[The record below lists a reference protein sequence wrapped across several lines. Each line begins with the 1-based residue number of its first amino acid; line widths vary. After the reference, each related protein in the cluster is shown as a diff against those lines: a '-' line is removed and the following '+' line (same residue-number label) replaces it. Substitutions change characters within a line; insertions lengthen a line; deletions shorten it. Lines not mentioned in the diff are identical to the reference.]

1 MILTLFLFSV
11 QVHPS
16 ISYFYSN
23 PVPWIISSLPKL
35 TMIELILIRSAY
47 TILGLLPQHATL
59 LLIPTATVAT
69 AANCTPTTT
78 VTTFCSCAIDYDSG
92 GICHCISYWFQI
104 HHMMIITMMITTEMI
119 QLIPSNDANTV
130 FHFKFCCCCSSIVQ
144 PTVNPNDDWVHIL
157 NLFLLIIITI
167 LLICFLFIPW
177 STFDDDDTTTIATT
191 SYYYCYRS
199 FQCLL
204 RIKFMPSILQVYY
217 FCSYFY
223 INC

>member
-16 ISYFYSN
+16 ISYFYSTWYCY
-23 PVPWIISSLPKL
+23 VPPTRFCYFFLVRKQ
-35 TMIELILIRSAY
+35 SA
-47 TILGLLPQHATL
+47 AT
-59 LLIPTATVAT
+59 TTVVSTVAT
-69 AANCTPTTT
+69 SICPTTSPVAT
-78 VTTFCSCAIDYDSG
+78 AVAIERGVLCSCAIDYESG
-92 GICHCISYWFQI
+92 GICRCISYWFQI

-167 LLICFLFIPW
+167 LLICFLYIPW
-177 STFDDDDTTTIATT
+177 STFYDDDTTAIATT
-191 SYYYCYRS
+191 GYYCCYRS

-204 RIKFMPSILQVYY
+204 RFKSLPSILQVYY
-217 FCSYFY
+217 LC
-223 INC
+223 